1 VQEGRER
8 ERGGVDACLQGLEMR
23 ARIKRGAGFR
33 ASSTYLWR
41 SKAMFRKDGTHGPP
55 YAWPQAT
62 LRRLRSGPTKL
73 SIHFGATRAVRS
85 NEAPLEGAAERAE
98 QVGIRPERPPVARWT
113 SRRASR
119 QTGQRS
125 STARRRGK
133 RSRREFSEIAAFKVQ
148 FPRRLKDQ
156 SLFGSFRSFF

>member
-1 VQEGRER
+1 VLAGTRNEGKDKA
-8 ERGGVDACLQGLEMR
+8 RGGVQGVKHLPVALESNVSER
-23 ARIKRGAGFR
+23 R
-33 ASSTYLWR
+33 
-41 SKAMFRKDGTHGPP
+41 
-55 YAWPQAT
+55 YAWAAIRMAAGDAAT
-62 LRRLRSGPTKL
+62 LACGPVRRSSA